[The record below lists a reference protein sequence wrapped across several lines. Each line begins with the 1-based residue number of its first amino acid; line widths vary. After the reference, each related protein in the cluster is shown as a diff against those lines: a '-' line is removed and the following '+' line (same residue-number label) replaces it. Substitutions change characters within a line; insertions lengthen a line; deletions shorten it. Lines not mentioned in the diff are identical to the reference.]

1 VFISPLAFD
10 RYCHEF
16 GINSLFDKI
25 NLIIFDDELAEY
37 GQGLRDV
44 LFLNSKKMTFSHS
57 FLFLSWIVFFVWGC
71 TISREKSGFSEDLVT
86 EERPISDF
94 SKLEVRGVFNL
105 YLSQGEQVALRIE
118 ADEEVQKNIEINSRG
133 EKLTLI
139 LEENNKFYEKNKV
152 NIYLTIKDLDELE
165 FDGVGIIKSEMPLK
179 LERLKMKGN
188 GVGNTNL
195 ELMVKDLDAEL
206 NMVGNITLSGE
217 AETVFLRNDGVGNMN
232 ASELK
237 TDFLTLES
245 EGIGKVEVYCEKE
258 LSITVN
264 GIGKVTYAGNAEV
277 KKLERN
283 GIGKVEKM

>member
-1 VFISPLAFD
+1 MFISPLAFD

-44 LFLNSKKMTFSHS
+44 LFLNSKKMTSSHS

-165 FDGVGIIKSEMPLK
+165 FDGVGIIKTEMPLK

-195 ELMVKDLDAEL
+195 ELMVKDLDAEV